1 MKLGGRC
8 PLNKVEDP
16 ESFMKLKLEKFYR
29 KPFKDLNIND
39 GNLKKEFCNIC
50 ENFLC

>member
-8 PLNKVEDP
+8 PLQYVKNP
-16 ESFMKLKLEKFYR
+16 ELFMKRKLEKFYG
-29 KPFKDLNIND
+29 KSFKQLNISD